1 MHHFFVSPDMVGEDE
16 ITIEGTDVN
25 HIKNVLRM
33 KSGEELLISDGAGN
47 DYMCE
52 IAVINDDSVVAHI
65 TGKEFSGTELE
76 TKIYLFQALPKSDK
90 MEMIVQKAVELGAY
104 AIVPVRTSRCVVK
117 LDEKKAAAKVKR
129 WNGIAESAAK
139 QSRRGI
145 IPEVKNVMGFKE
157 ALEYVKD
164 FDMNI
169 IPYEN
174 YKDMKETVNVLENVK
189 GMKKIGVFIG
199 PEGGYAE
206 EEIELAMDKNVH
218 PLSLGRR
225 ILRTETAGMAV
236 LSVLMFDI
244 ERQKD

>member
-1 MHHFFVSPDMVGEDE
+1 M
-16 ITIEGTDVN
+16 
-25 HIKNVLRM
+25 
-33 KSGEELLISDGAGN
+33 
-47 DYMCE
+47 
-52 IAVINDDSVVAHI
+52 
-65 TGKEFSGTELE
+65 
-76 TKIYLFQALPKSDK
+76 
-90 MEMIVQKAVELGAY
+90 
-104 AIVPVRTSRCVVK
+104 
-117 LDEKKAAAKVKR
+117 
-129 WNGIAESAAK
+129 
-139 QSRRGI
+139 
-145 IPEVKNVMGFKE
+145 MGFKE

-218 PLSLGRR
+218 PISLGRR